1 MTCLRGRGGPCR
13 RNGGVRL
20 RRSCDHGHGSGE
32 TRLRL
37 VARDGHRVLSGSPF
51 SCRSRCCTSTPRGP
65 QAADGPAWGSDR
77 AGSPTGTCEGHPY
90 RAMERGHN
98 SSSTAHQVG
107 GHHDLEAA
115 HIDETGH
122 GMRTREPAH
131 CRGPGVRERRAE
143 RTRRGLSPG
152 SDASDEPARDARDH
166 RSGRRATEGEGRE
179 ARRAIRCAG
188 RRAGSVERYAEA
200 GCRGV
205 PRHGATD
212 HRSLIGVLKHEA
224 VVDATRDS

>member
-152 SDASDEPARDARDH
+152 SDDRTNLHETLRGDCRGRSNRGGRAR
-166 RSGRRATEGEGRE
+166 STLSPPCL
-179 ARRAIRCAG
+179 ARR
-188 RRAGSVERYAEA
+188 
-200 GCRGV
+200 
-205 PRHGATD
+205 
-212 HRSLIGVLKHEA
+212 
-224 VVDATRDS
+224 